1 MKKRTG
7 RVLCAATLMGMLAGS
22 VIPVCAAEN
31 GDSLDPVTL
40 HFIFYGDKKSATDE
54 VWDAIAGT
62 TIYPEYFKI
71 NGEWK
76 MLTGSR
82 MDCSVVIKDGM
93 PFRRERRP

>member
-40 HFIFYGDKKSATDE
+40 QLQ
-54 VWDAIAGT
+54 T
-62 TIYPEYFKI
+62 TQEI
-71 NGEWK
+71 
-76 MLTGSR
+76 L
-82 MDCSVVIKDGM
+82 
-93 PFRRERRP
+93 

>member
-1 MKKRTG
+1 MAIKQSNLQIEIKKKRRETMKKRTG

-54 VWDAIAGT
+54 VWDAIADYT
-62 TIYPEYFKI
+62 RDTL
-71 NGEWK
+71 NC
-76 MLTGSR
+76 
-82 MDCSVVIKDGM
+82 DSVYCRIGL
-93 PFRRERRP
+93 